1 LSKSANWALPE
12 RENPTGGTNI
22 KKRGSRKL
30 SPQQDLKIKINED
43 IDYREVRLV
52 DSDGSQLGV
61 VTSKVALETAQ
72 EQGLDL
78 VEVSD
83 KADPP
88 VCRIMNF
95 DKFRYELKKKQQ
107 EAKKKQTVIETRE
120 IKFRPK
126 TEEHDLAFKIRKIRE
141 FLEEKNKVKV
151 TMRFRGREIV
161 YAQTIGLDALTKIA
175 DTLRE
180 DCVIIQEPKMEGR
193 QLVMFVGPKA

>member
-1 LSKSANWALPE
+1 MSANGTLPE
-12 RENPTGGTNI
+12 RKNPTGGTNI

-30 SPQQDLKIKINED
+30 SPQQELKIKINED

-52 DSDGSQLGV
+52 DSDGTQRGV
-61 VTSKVALETAQ
+61 VSARAALEAAQ

-107 EAKKKQTVIETRE
+107 EAKQKQTVIETRE

-126 TEEHDLAFKIRKIRE
+126 TDEHDLAFKIRKIKE
-141 FLEEKNKVKV
+141 FLAEKNKVKV
-151 TMRFRGREIV
+151 TMRFRGREII

>member
-1 LSKSANWALPE
+1 VPPSCCLNY
-12 RENPTGGTNI
+12 NYYTGGTNI

-61 VTSKVALETAQ
+61 VTAKAALEVAR

-126 TEEHDLAFKIRKIRE
+126 TEEHDLSFKIRKIKE
-141 FLEEKNKVKV
+141 FLGEKNKVKV
-151 TMRFRGREIV
+151 TMRFRGREII